1 MKKDRLIET
10 INELPSEFDLDE
22 LIEKLIFKEKIEK
35 GLKQLRDG
43 NTKSHEQ
50 VKELA
55 RKW

>member
-43 NTKSHEQ
+43 NTKSHKQ